1 VRAHAIR
8 GATVCRMLGGAAPQV
23 KAKAAARVFVDSLGK
38 RLTQVPDGYSVD
50 PTEALVGMISRSAFM
65 AATWEAEIAALDD
78 GEADE
83 LRMLLAQYDAE
94 RDRCARFSKWAID
107 AGVTERQVRLAEQ
120 QGQKIAEVITTTI
133 DDTAATVCRDTSR
146 GARHRRR
153 TPARSY
159 RRLADQ
165 ILGNLLW
172 YYYDMSK

>member
-1 VRAHAIR
+1 VLGEEPNGEPWRAHAIR

-94 RDRCARFSKWAID
+94 RDRCARFSNGRSTQAS
-107 AGVTERQVRLAEQ
+107 RSVRS
-120 QGQKIAEVITTTI
+120 GWPSSK
-133 DDTAATVCRDTSR
+133 
-146 GARHRRR
+146 GRRSPR
-153 TPARSY
+153 
-159 RRLADQ
+159 
-165 ILGNLLW
+165 
-172 YYYDMSK
+172 